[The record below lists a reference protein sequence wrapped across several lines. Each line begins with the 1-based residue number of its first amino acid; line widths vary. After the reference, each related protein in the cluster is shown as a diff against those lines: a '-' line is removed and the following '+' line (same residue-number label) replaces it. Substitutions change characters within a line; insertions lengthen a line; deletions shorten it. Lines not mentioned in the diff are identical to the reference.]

1 MQQKRNHDKSVLMQ
15 LLCFDIKEKV
25 IGLCTLLHKHA
36 KMRLWLTS
44 AGKENKSNRT
54 KSTNMMYNVLMAI
67 AVKKNLQDDLLQN
80 LLGGSNKIECIW
92 KNNEMHLVRNHTL
105 PRHVL
110 YFCGNL
116 ALFKDIC
123 KDLSILHLF
132 FPLNQTKRQPKSF
145 TSKLILL

>member
-92 KNNEMHLVRNHTL
+92 
-105 PRHVL
+105 
-110 YFCGNL
+110 
-116 ALFKDIC
+116 
-123 KDLSILHLF
+123 
-132 FPLNQTKRQPKSF
+132 
-145 TSKLILL
+145 